1 MASKVRESIDIGAP
15 VESVFA
21 FFDDLSNA
29 SVLVPALEEV
39 TKVELV
45 DCGGHRVEYTVRTER
60 GDVAEAS
67 SEHLEYESPHRTVSR
82 GVQSGITTTSTREFE
97 PIVGGTRLTATIE
110 WEVPVR
116 YVGRLVTAPL
126 RGPLRR
132 SLRET
137 LHAAKDAI
145 ERRGQPGG

>member
-1 MASKVRESIDIGAP
+1 MSRIRESIEIDAP
-15 VESVFA
+15 VEAVFS

-29 SVLVPALEEV
+29 AVLVPTLEEV
-39 TKVELV
+39 TRVELV
-45 DCGGHRVEYTVRTER
+45 ECGGHRVEYTVRTER
-60 GDVAEAS
+60 GDVTEAS
-67 SEHLEYESPHRTVSR
+67 SEHLVYEPPHRTVSR

-97 PIVGGTRLTATIE
+97 PIVGGTRLSATIE
-110 WEVPVR
+110 WDVPVR

-137 LHAAKDAI
+137 LHAARDAI
-145 ERRGQPGG
+145 EATAQPNG

>member
-1 MASKVRESIDIGAP
+1 VSRVRESIEIDAP

-29 SVLVPALEEV
+29 AVLVPALEEV

-45 DCGGHRVEYTVRTER
+45 ECGGHRVEYTIRTES
-60 GDVAEAS
+60 GDVTEAS
-67 SEHLEYESPHRTVSR
+67 SEHLEYEPPHRTVSR
-82 GVQSGITTTSTREFE
+82 GLQSGIATTSTREFE
-97 PIVGGTRLTATIE
+97 PILGGTRLTTTIE
-110 WEVPVR
+110 WDVPVR

-137 LHAAKDAI
+137 LHAAKDSI
-145 ERRGQPGG
+145 ESRPDP